1 MTMNLTS
8 SINSNERQR
17 LNVDA
22 AIESINNS
30 PVNESYLQQILQME
44 ETKHLRKTE
53 ERKLEMELRD
63 IERREE
69 RFRHEEDNR
78 HRCEEE
84 RERREEDDS
93 VVKRIEYVRENREK
107 KIEFVV

>member
-1 MTMNLTS
+1 MNLTS
-8 SINSNERQR
+8 PINSNKRQR

-44 ETKHLRKTE
+44 ETKHLHKTE

-69 RFRHEEDNR
+69 RFRYEEDSR
-78 HRCEEE
+78 QRREEE
-84 RERREEDDS
+84 RERREED
-93 VVKRIEYVRENREK
+93 RQRREED
-107 KIEFVV
+107 